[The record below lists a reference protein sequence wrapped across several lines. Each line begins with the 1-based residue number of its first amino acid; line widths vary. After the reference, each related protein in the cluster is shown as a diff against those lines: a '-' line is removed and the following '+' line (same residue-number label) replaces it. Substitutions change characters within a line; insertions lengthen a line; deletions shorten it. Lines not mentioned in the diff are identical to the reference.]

1 MPSPVNLL
9 PPLAAA
15 AVLLSRT
22 VSAAVFQSDS
32 SLSSPLPIGDP
43 PSSGVALTLEVSTPA
58 TSVDS
63 LGVLL
68 SINSAASDQAWNGDL
83 YVQLTSPSGT
93 VVVLVDRPGLSL
105 ADPHAGYGDAGM
117 VLDINDASAN
127 DIHAYQTVAYLLD
140 PNGWL
145 TGSWQSDG
153 RVDPTSGSRPLRLS
167 TLYGENPN
175 GTWTLLVSD
184 MSSGNLATISSWSIY
199 GSAVPEPVSSSLVG
213 VALLAGAWW
222 CRRRRTA

>member
-1 MPSPVNLL
+1 MNLL
-9 PPLAAA
+9 PPLAVA
-15 AVLLSRT
+15 AVLLSWT
-22 VSAAVFQSDS
+22 ASAAVFQSDS
-32 SLSSPLPIGDP
+32 SLSSPLSIGDP

-58 TSVDS
+58 TSIDS

-68 SINSAASDQAWNGDL
+68 SINSAVSDQAWNGDL

-93 VVVLVDRPGLSL
+93 VVVLVNRAGLSL

-117 VLDINDASAN
+117 VLDINDESSN
-127 DIHAYQTVAYLLD
+127 DIHAYQTVAYQLD

-153 RVDPTSGSRPLRLS
+153 RVNPTSGSRPLRLS
-167 TLYGENPN
+167 NLYGEDPN

-184 MSSGNLATISSWSIY
+184 MSTGNRAVIGSWSLY
-199 GSAVPEPVSSSLVG
+199 GSAVPEPVSSTLAG

-222 CRRRRTA
+222 CRRRRAA